1 MWIPN
6 DYFGKSFEAKAS
18 TNNQFSYENNDFVSL
33 GCLQFRIRCVNKD

>member
-18 TNNQFSYENNDFVSL
+18 TNNQFSYENNDFVSWAAYGL
-33 GCLQFRIRCVNKD
+33 EFGV